1 MRFMGL
7 WVLACT
13 PLFAIG
19 QEEKPLL
26 PGHQGPRFG
35 LGLATQSVGGMFQNT
50 SNLMP
55 GPLLGWH
62 FEAPLHP
69 QLSLMPEVLWMVK
82 GAVVR
87 NPAQDTRS
95 RTVLHY
101 LEVPVSVKVS
111 TDKEPNGIY
120 LLVGPSIGYALT
132 GNYKSW
138 QGDDLVTNTKYDFSG
153 SKRFEF
159 SLMVGIGS
167 EGERW
172 AFDVRAQTSLTP
184 FQPTIQTQ
192 NVVYAITF
200 AYRIVGKGVKTKDPE
215 EEDAP

>member
-1 MRFMGL
+1 MRIASILTLVFIATM
-7 WVLACT
+7 VS
-13 PLFAIG
+13 G
-19 QEEKPLL
+19 QDERPLL

-35 LGLATQSVGGMFQNT
+35 LGLATQSAGGLFQNT

-69 QLSLMPEVLWMVK
+69 QLSLMPEILWMVK

-101 LEVPVSVKVS
+101 LEVPVSVKIS
-111 TDKEPNGIY
+111 TEKEPNGIY
-120 LLVGPSIGYALT
+120 LLVGPSFGYSLA

-138 QGDDLVTNTKYDFSG
+138 QGDDLVIDQKYDFSE
-153 SKRFEF
+153 SKRFQF
-159 SLMVGIGS
+159 SGMIGIGS

-172 AFDVRAQTSLTP
+172 AFDVRAQTSFTP
-184 FQPTIQTQ
+184 FEPVIQTQ
-192 NVVYAITF
+192 NVVYALTI
-200 AYRIVGKGVKTKDPE
+200 AYRIEGQGAKAKDA
-215 EEDAP
+215 EDEP